1 MCVAHFF
8 SDTPA
13 SRKSHLDQRHS
24 SSGSF
29 KADTKKAQRC
39 YLLHLIFLAVLLDS
53 DLKETLPTEMCNMK
67 HMNNSEQLHEW
78 EDIKEKVKLK
88 ITHIGKVS
96 AVEI

>member
-1 MCVAHFF
+1 
-8 SDTPA
+8 
-13 SRKSHLDQRHS
+13 
-24 SSGSF
+24 
-29 KADTKKAQRC
+29 
-39 YLLHLIFLAVLLDS
+39 
-53 DLKETLPTEMCNMK
+53 MK